1 MKTTSARLGRSTT
14 AVWFGDSFTDD
25 PDAIDLED
33 SVWAEIASN
42 WIDIKDDIEILEEE
56 VEEAL
61 EKIDSTDN
69 DAVDG
74 SDDKH
79 MDMDKN
85 VDMEEPSDI
94 ISKSEALN
102 VISLFKEYGKQDEA
116 PEYTMKYLHRFER
129 DMM

>member
-1 MKTTSARLGRSTT
+1 MG
-14 AVWFGDSFTDD
+14 
-25 PDAIDLED
+25 
-33 SVWAEIASN
+33 SN
-42 WIDIKDDIEILEEE
+42 WIYIEDDIDLLKEE

-74 SDDKH
+74 SDDKD

-116 PEYTMKYLHRFER
+116 PEYTMKCLHRFQR